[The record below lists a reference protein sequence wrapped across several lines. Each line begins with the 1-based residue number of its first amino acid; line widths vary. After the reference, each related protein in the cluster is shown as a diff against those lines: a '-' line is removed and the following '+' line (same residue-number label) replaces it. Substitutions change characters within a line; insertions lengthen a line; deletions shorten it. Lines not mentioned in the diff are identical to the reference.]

1 MTVAAVTGWKVKE
14 NSEVLARE
22 TQHSNDIDDDSDIEC
37 MFPAP
42 DEGSFCYLLIAFNV
56 AGEPSMFKL

>member
-1 MTVAAVTGWKVKE
+1 MTGWKAKE

-22 TQHSNDIDDDSDIEC
+22 TQHSNDIDDDSDIEL

-42 DEGSFCYLLIAFNV
+42 DEGS
-56 AGEPSMFKL
+56 